1 MIRLITLDLDG
12 TLWNIW
18 PTIARAEHRLYQWLA
33 SHYPRI
39 SAAHSQASLREL
51 NRQFAE
57 QHPQL
62 AHDVTALRR
71 GGLALAAQQAGY
83 RDFRLDQGF
92 EVFLAERQRVELF
105 ADTLPLL
112 RALNTIAPLVAL
124 TNGNA
129 CVRRMQLSD
138 YFHFQLSAR
147 DAGCMKPA
155 TGIFHLAC
163 RMAGATAAQTV
174 HIGDDYDADI
184 VGAHRAGVRSIWF
197 HPDAQPPA
205 TDMPAAGD
213 AHVTQLMQIPTIIR
227 RWAAAHREP

>member
-18 PTIARAEHRLYQWLA
+18 PTIARAEQRLYQWLTN
-33 SHYPRI
+33 HYPRI
-39 SAAHSQASLREL
+39 GAAHTPASLRAL
-51 NRQFAE
+51 NGQFAA
-57 QHPQL
+57 QHPEL

-83 RDFRLDQGF
+83 HDFRLDQGF
-92 EVFLAERQRVELF
+92 EIFLAERQRVELF
-105 ADTLPLL
+105 PDTLPLL
-112 RALNTIAPLVAL
+112 RALNAIAPLAAL

-129 CVRRMQLSD
+129 CVHRMQLSD

-155 TGIFHLAC
+155 AGIFHLAC

-184 VGAHRAGVRSIWF
+184 MGAHRAGVRSIWF
-197 HPDAQPPA
+197 NPDAQPAATDITPA
-205 TDMPAAGD
+205 TA
-213 AHVTQLMQIPTIIR
+213 AHVTQLMQIPTFMH
-227 RWAAAHREP
+227 RWVAAHHAP